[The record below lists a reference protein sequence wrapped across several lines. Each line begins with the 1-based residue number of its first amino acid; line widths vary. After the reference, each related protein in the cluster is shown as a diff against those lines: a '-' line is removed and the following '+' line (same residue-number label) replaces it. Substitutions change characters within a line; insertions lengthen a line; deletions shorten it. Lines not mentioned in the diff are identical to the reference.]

1 MGDRQTTALSRTAK
15 NNPRQRSLRYISLN
29 KRVRLL
35 FDQLAEE
42 LKEKIHHVG
51 RESYFVNDNAAVDDT
66 RQEAVQRAGTGPPY
80 GGSSGNPAGAH
91 AFAGVL
97 YRGLVPIRP
106 PIRSLA
112 IRCI

>member
-1 MGDRQTTALSRTAK
+1 
-15 NNPRQRSLRYISLN
+15 
-29 KRVRLL
+29 
-35 FDQLAEE
+35 
-42 LKEKIHHVG
+42 
-51 RESYFVNDNAAVDDT
+51 VDDT
-66 RQEAVQRAGTGPPY
+66 RQEAVQRAGTGPPH